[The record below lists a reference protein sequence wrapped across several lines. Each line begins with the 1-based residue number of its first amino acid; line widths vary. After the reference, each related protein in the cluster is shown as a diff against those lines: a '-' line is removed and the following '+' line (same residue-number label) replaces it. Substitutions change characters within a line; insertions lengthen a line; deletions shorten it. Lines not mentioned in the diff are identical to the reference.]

1 MRTVTAAAILLMLCA
16 GAKAQTKTEC
26 GKSNGYAY
34 YFSGGAVPAS
44 GWKKDWID
52 GGQIILNLINGEADL
67 LVANAT
73 GSTASVRQAGGK
85 IYVRKA
91 VNGLIALTVFYDDTA
106 ITEDYVFQLDDRG
119 DGMVT
124 STVIRTASKLNK
136 MSLMTAECR
145 GPRLYVVRAFRTVGL
160 VI

>member
-1 MRTVTAAAILLMLCA
+1 MRTATAAAILLMLCA

-34 YFSGGAVPAS
+34 YFSGGAIPAS

-52 GGQIILNLINGEADL
+52 GGQIILNFINGEADL
-67 LVANAT
+67 LVTNAT
-73 GSTASVRQAGGK
+73 GSTASVKQAGGK

-106 ITEDYVFQLDDRG
+106 ITEDYVFQLDG
-119 DGMVT
+119 QGNG
-124 STVIRTASKLNK
+124 TVAWTAIRTATATNK
-136 MSLMTAECR
+136 ISLMIAQCR
-145 GPRLYVVRAFRTVGL
+145 GPR
-160 VI
+160 